1 MIQHAKL
8 FFPSGGGDGSGGG
21 ADVVVGAQAHKLIDI
36 SSNKALEQTF
46 E

>member
-8 FFPSGGGDGSGGG
+8 FFPTVGCGCGSIDSI
-21 ADVVVGAQAHKLIDI
+21 AGAQVHKSIDI